1 MKMSPSWLCAVSA
14 LAILSTAGVA
24 AACIHP
30 ETGQPGVRAQAQ
42 EYTVVHA
49 RGRQTLLISTQITLA
64 DGAAVPQ
71 ALSLVTATP
80 TLPDVYQTGDPA
92 LFDDLYGW
100 FNQALSNDPVR
111 GGADGPGS
119 NGVEVLPRVEAG
131 PYGITPIMASGAEG
145 ATALNNWLTE
155 NGFETVDRAL
165 AQPYVDRGWYFLAV
179 DIQPAADDEGLGE
192 GRLPPLHLEF
202 DSPEVVLPLKLEGGM
217 GAFDVRIYLF
227 LQGALPDEVAGRY
240 GLERGQAGSEETRPE
255 SVTALLNAA
264 SQRTGAPA
272 ANFEAFELHSDE
284 PINTDDAP
292 LSAWPDDFAF
302 EPPDEAQILPNP
314 DGMGGMAAGGV
325 MGGEGG
331 SMAAGG
337 TEAPSTPSADDA
349 EDDGGCAASPTH
361 GPATPWVVAFLLL
374 LTVRR
379 RR

>member
-1 MKMSPSWLCAVSA
+1 MKMSPCLLYAVSA
-14 LAILSTAGVA
+14 FATLSAVGVA

-42 EYTVVHA
+42 EYAVVHA
-49 RGRQTLLISTQITLA
+49 RGRQTLLISTQLTLA

-80 TLPDVYQTGDPA
+80 SLPDVYQTGDPA
-92 LFDDLYGW
+92 LFDDLFGW
-100 FNQALSNDPVR
+100 FNPSFSNGPSR
-111 GGADGPGS
+111 GGVDGPGS
-119 NGVEVLPRVEAG
+119 DGVEVLPRVEAG

-179 DIQPAADDEGLGE
+179 DIQPAAPGEGLGE

-202 DSPEVVLPLKLEGGM
+202 DSPEAVLPLKLEGGM
-217 GAFDVRIYLF
+217 GPFDVRIYLF
-227 LQGALPDEVAGRY
+227 LQGALPEDVAGRY
-240 GLERGQAGSEETRPE
+240 GLERGEAGSGDTQPE
-255 SVTALLNAA
+255 SVTALLSAA

-272 ANFEAFELHSDE
+272 ANFEAFELHSDGA
-284 PINTDDAP
+284 INTEDAP
-292 LSAWPDDFAF
+292 LSAWPDDFSF
-302 EPPDEAQILPNP
+302 EPPGEVQILPNP
-314 DGMGGMAAGGV
+314 DGMGGTAAGGAMGDEGGAMAAGG
-325 MGGEGG
+325 
-331 SMAAGG
+331 AP
-337 TEAPSTPSADDA
+337 APSTPAADDTD
-349 EDDGGCAASPTH
+349 DDGGCAASPADA
-361 GPATPWVVAFLLL
+361 PVAPWALAILIL